1 MRKIGVVWWRSAR
14 LSMSAAGALLVA
26 AMALLPATRAD
37 AQTLAALPK
46 AGTIGR
52 IDATGA
58 ARPVKAWIRFCQTY
72 AGECDVDPSEPATI
86 TLTPRVWKTLNTV
99 NRHVN
104 DAIKPV
110 TDLEHWGVVDRWDLP
125 TDGAGD
131 CEDIQLQKRKLLI
144 EQHGLPRRA
153 LRMTVVIDDQGEGHA
168 VLMVRTTE
176 GELIL
181 DNKRNAVLPWH
192 ETGYVF
198 VKREGQDSRE
208 WVSLGDR
215 SSADHDSE
223 PVTRPPP
230 DTTQR
235 LRRASRASLPP
246 LDTCSQSSR

>member
-1 MRKIGVVWWRSAR
+1 MRKNGVVAR
-14 LSMSAAGALLVA
+14 RPSWLSMGSAGAFFLA
-26 AMALLPATRAD
+26 CAALLQPVTGAA

-46 AGTIGR
+46 SGSIGR
-52 IDATGA
+52 IDATGTA
-58 ARPVKAWIRFCQTY
+58 KPVKAWVKFCQTY
-72 AGECDVDPSEPATI
+72 AGECDVDPAEPATVA
-86 TLTPRVWKTLNTV
+86 LTPRLWKTLNTV

-104 DAIKPV
+104 DTIRPV

-131 CEDIQLQKRKLLI
+131 CEDIQLQKRKVLI
-144 EQHGLPRRA
+144 EQYGLPRRA

-168 VLMVRTTE
+168 VLMIRTTD

-198 VKREGQDSRE
+198 VKREGQDNRD

-215 SSADHDSE
+215 SS
-223 PVTRPPP
+223 PVTTANR
-230 DTTQR
+230 
-235 LRRASRASLPP
+235 
-246 LDTCSQSSR
+246 